1 MVRDTTLYQDNLSA
15 MLLENNDKGSS
26 SKRTRHIQIRIFFIS
41 DMKNDKQL
49 KIEQEP
55 TGMMVRD
62 FFTKP
67 LQETAFRTFRDRIL
81 NINQK

>member
-49 KIEQEP
+49 KIEHEP
-55 TGMMVRD
+55 TGTMVGD
-62 FFTKP
+62 FLRSLSKELHSVPSVIEF
-67 LQETAFRTFRDRIL
+67 
-81 NINQK
+81 

>member
-15 MLLENNDKGSS
+15 MLLENNGKGSS
-26 SKRTRHIQIRIFFIS
+26 SKRTRHIQIRFFFIT

-49 KIEQEP
+49 KIEHEP
-55 TGMMVRD
+55 TGTMVGD

-67 LQETAFRTFRDRIL
+67 LQGTAFRTFRDRIL